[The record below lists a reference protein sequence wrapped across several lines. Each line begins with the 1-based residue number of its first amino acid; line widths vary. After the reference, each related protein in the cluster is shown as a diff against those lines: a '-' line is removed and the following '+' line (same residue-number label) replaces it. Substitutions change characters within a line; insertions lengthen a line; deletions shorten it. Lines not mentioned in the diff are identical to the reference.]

1 MSVLISIYMGIASLF
16 YTPTPVT
23 PVNPGRV
30 PEPASTLKA
39 TVMTY
44 NLKTSGTGEYSIEN
58 RKDSVMASIR
68 EYMPDSVGFEEA
80 NEKWVKILSDELTE
94 YAHVGIGRDP
104 GGKGE
109 ASPVFYL
116 KDKYEVTDSGTFW
129 LSESPDVP
137 GVVGWGA
144 MCPRV
149 CSYAILREKE
159 SGKRLAFANTHT
171 DHYSALAREKGMLLI
186 IERMKEFGEGA
197 PIVFTGDHNCRE
209 TEVPAQA
216 VAKMLRNA
224 LYESETPPTGPWR
237 TFNGWKWLDSE
248 IATLDALRES
258 PEERNAPERA
268 CRIDYIYVSP
278 GVHVLDYATVA
289 DVRRV
294 LHLYPSDH
302 FPIVSTI
309 EI

>member
-1 MSVLISIYMGIASLF
+1 MALALVVCLISSNLF
-16 YTPTPVT
+16 ATKVFHLGWNINLPGAVIIFPISYILNDCFTEVYGYRKARLEPV
-23 PVNPGRV
+23 
-30 PEPASTLKA
+30 K
-39 TVMTY
+39 
-44 NLKTSGTGEYSIEN
+44 
-58 RKDSVMASIR
+58 
-68 EYMPDSVGFEEA
+68 
-80 NEKWVKILSDELTE
+80 
-94 YAHVGIGRDP
+94 
-104 GGKGE
+104 
-109 ASPVFYL
+109 
-116 KDKYEVTDSGTFW
+116 SGTFW